1 MTDKKNAKKY
11 FISGAI
17 VFALFAILTLLIKT
31 VDVKAVGP
39 NGSEIGLSGINTYFR
54 DLIGVNMTLY
64 DMTELLGYLAIATA
78 GVFAL
83 IGLCQMISRKS
94 LLKVD
99 KKLISLAGLYAAMAF
114 FYVLFEIVVINYRP
128 VIEAG
133 AEHVEASFPSSHTM
147 LVCVIM
153 GGAFVILK
161 NYVKQ
166 KGLRLAL
173 QSLAFAVAVVTA
185 VGRLLSGVHWFTDI
199 LGGVFISLALVTL
212 YAAVC
217 DAFEGKKE

>member
-1 MTDKKNAKKY
+1 MMKNKFTA
-11 FISGAI
+11 SAI
-17 VFALFAILTLLIKT
+17 FGLCFVVLIVMVCT
-31 VDVKAVGP
+31 VNVQPIGPEGTSIGLASLNKAVYDALP
-39 NGSEIGLSGINTYFR
+39 GSELWYGIS
-54 DLIGVNMTLY
+54 
-64 DMTELLGYLAIATA
+64 ELLGYLAIATA

-161 NYVKQ
+161 NYIKQ
-166 KGLRLAL
+166 KGLCLAL
-173 QSLAFAVAVVTA
+173 QSLALAVAVITA

>member
-1 MTDKKNAKKY
+1 MMKNKFTA
-11 FISGAI
+11 SAI
-17 VFALFAILTLLIKT
+17 FGLCFVVLIVMVCT
-31 VDVKAVGP
+31 VNVQPIGPEGTSIGLASLNKAVYDALP
-39 NGSEIGLSGINTYFR
+39 GSELWYGIS
-54 DLIGVNMTLY
+54 
-64 DMTELLGYLAIATA
+64 ELLGYLAIATA

-166 KGLRLAL
+166 KGLCLAL
-173 QSLAFAVAVVTA
+173 QSLALAVAVVTA

>member
-1 MTDKKNAKKY
+1 MMKNKFTA
-11 FISGAI
+11 SAI
-17 VFALFAILTLLIKT
+17 FGLCFVVLIVMVCT
-31 VDVKAVGP
+31 VNVQPIGPEGTSIGLASLNKAVYDALP
-39 NGSEIGLSGINTYFR
+39 GSELWYGIS
-54 DLIGVNMTLY
+54 
-64 DMTELLGYLAIATA
+64 ELLGYLAIATA

-173 QSLAFAVAVVTA
+173 QSLALAVAVITA